1 MARAKA
7 EQQQPSTGMTLIVM
21 VGLAIAFL
29 LFMAFLNVV
38 KSGNLLSET
47 NLLFATLIFYAGAG
61 ALYLGFGVT
70 GTESYVKFAS
80 LATWLGL
87 IANSAAVA
95 HRWYDA
101 GHPPFAS
108 VYEMLLSFVWTLAV
122 LTLIAEKKF
131 GVKVIGTVTMPVAI
145 VGVVLMQLLRTEVHP
160 LVPALQSTWL
170 HVHVTLAMLAYAGCA
185 LSFALAM
192 MFLIQDNMKTETFL
206 AVTSASTLGIYASIV
221 LTRFENWGGLSLV
234 AWNPENKAEVFL
246 SKGVRLF
253 VTIPDLGWLMTLA
266 TLSVATPLSLYLISR
281 RSKIRWYLRSLPARL
296 SDIYR
301 AVLRAFVLRRSD
313 EVSATEDWIK
323 INPEPQNQ
331 ESWIL
336 VANRALFLSIL
347 LQVMALVMFLVRAN
361 DGRYPSLDADGL
373 FPTSLAASP
382 FILSG
387 LVGGVFI
394 SLLYLL
400 LVWRRPDLERLLP
413 TSDNLDR
420 ITYKTI
426 CLAFPLL
433 TLMIA
438 AGAYWANQTWGSYW
452 SWDPKETW
460 AAITWLVYALY
471 LHMRITRGWR
481 GRRAAYFAIAG
492 FVVVMF
498 TFFGVTYLLPGLHAY
513 A

>member
-1 MARAKA
+1 MARAKT
-7 EQQQPSTGMTLIVM
+7 EPQQPTTGMTLIVL

-47 NLLFATLIFYAGAG
+47 NLLFATLVFYAGAG

-87 IANSAAVA
+87 IANTAAIA
-95 HRWYDA
+95 HRWYEA

-122 LTLIAEKKF
+122 LTLVAEKKY

-145 VGVVLMQLLRTEVHP
+145 VGVVLMQLLRTDVHP

-170 HVHVTLAMLAYAGCA
+170 HVHVTLAMLAYAACA

-192 MFLIQDNMKTETFL
+192 MFLIQDNTKTETFL
-206 AVTSASTLGIYASIV
+206 AVTSASTLAIYAGIV
-221 LTRFENWGGLSLV
+221 LTRFEKWGGLSLV
-234 AWNPENKAEVFL
+234 AWNSEQKSEVFL
-246 SKGVRLF
+246 SRGVRLF
-253 VTIPDLGWLMTLA
+253 VTVPDLGWLMTL
-266 TLSVATPLSLYLISR
+266 TLLAVASPLVFYGLA
-281 RSKIRWYLRSLPARL
+281 RWKSQN
-296 SDIYR
+296 SDSF
-301 AVLRAFVLRRSD
+301 LTL
-313 EVSATEDWIK
+313 
-323 INPEPQNQ
+323 
-331 ESWIL
+331 
-336 VANRALFLSIL
+336 ANRAVFLSIL
-347 LQVMALVMFLVRAN
+347 LQVMTLVMFLVRAR

-400 LVWRRPDLERLLP
+400 LLWRRPDLARLLP
-413 TSDNLDR
+413 SADNLDR

-438 AGAYWANQTWGSYW
+438 SGAYWANQTWGSYW

-460 AAITWLVYALY
+460 AAITWLVYAGY
-471 LHMRITRGWR
+471 LHMRVTRGWR
-481 GRRAAYFAIAG
+481 GRRAAYFAIIG
-492 FVVVMF
+492 FAVVMF

>member
-1 MARAKA
+1 MSRAKV
-7 EQQQPSTGMTLIVM
+7 EQQPATGMTLIVM

-38 KSGNLLSET
+38 KTGNLLSET
-47 NLLFATLIFYAGAG
+47 NLLFAALIFYAGAG

-70 GTESYVKFAS
+70 GIESNVKFAS
-80 LATWLGL
+80 LATWAGL
-87 IANSAAVA
+87 IANTGAVA

-122 LTLIAEKKF
+122 LTLIAEKKY

-170 HVHVTLAMLAYAGCA
+170 HVHVTLAMLAYAACA

-192 MFLIQDNMKTETFL
+192 MFLIQDKMKSETFL
-206 AVTSASTLGIYASIV
+206 AVTSASTLAIYASVV
-221 LTRFENWGGLSLV
+221 LTRFERWGGLNLV
-234 AWNPENKAEVFL
+234 AWDADRKAEVFI
-246 SKGVRLF
+246 SKGMRLF
-253 VTIPDLGWLMTLA
+253 VTVPDLGWLMLLA
-266 TLSVATPLSLYLISR
+266 TLVVASPLVLYGLA
-281 RSKIRWYLRSLPARL
+281 RSKKDESYLAP
-296 SDIYR
+296 
-301 AVLRAFVLRRSD
+301 
-313 EVSATEDWIK
+313 
-323 INPEPQNQ
+323 
-331 ESWIL
+331 
-336 VANRALFLSIL
+336 ANRAVFVSIL
-347 LQVMALVMFLVRAN
+347 IQVMALVMFLLRAR
-361 DGRYPSLDADGL
+361 DGRYASLDAEGL

-387 LVGGVFI
+387 LVGGIFI

-400 LVWRRPDLERLLP
+400 LLWRRPDLERLLP
-413 TSDNLDR
+413 TVDNLDR
-420 ITYKTI
+420 VTYKTI
-426 CLAFPLL
+426 CIAFPLL

-460 AAITWLVYALY
+460 AAITWLVYAAY
-471 LHMRITRGWR
+471 LHMRITRGMR
-481 GRRAAYFAIAG
+481 GRTAAYFAVAG
-492 FVVVMF
+492 FAVVMF